1 MSGSKAAQSNVGTK
15 LTLLIDGQCPLCSR
29 EASWL
34 ARRDKKGRL
43 GFVDIASDGFDPA
56 RYGKTQDEVMGA
68 IHAVT
73 SEGEILTGVEVFRR
87 AYSEIGLGWLL
98 APTRLPVLRQIT
110 DAIYRVF
117 ARIRP
122 RLQRKGRG
130 CESGSCK
137 VT

>member
-1 MSGSKAAQSNVGTK
+1 MSGSQAAQQNAGAK

-43 GFVDIASDGFDPA
+43 GFVDIASKDFDPA
-56 RYGKTQDEVMGA
+56 RYGKTQEEVMGA

-87 AYSEIGLGWLL
+87 AYGEIGLGWLL
-98 APTRLPVLRQIT
+98 APTKLPVLRQIS
-110 DAIYRVF
+110 DAMYRAF

-122 RLQRKGRG
+122 RLQGKGQG
-130 CESGSCK
+130 CESGTCK
-137 VT
+137 IN